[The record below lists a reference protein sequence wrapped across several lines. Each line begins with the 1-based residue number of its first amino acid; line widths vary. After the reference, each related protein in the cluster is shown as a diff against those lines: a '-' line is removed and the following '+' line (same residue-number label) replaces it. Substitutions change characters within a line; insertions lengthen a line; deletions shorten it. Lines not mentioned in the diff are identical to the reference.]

1 MSTTHTTT
9 SVGSH
14 PGWLLIMD
22 DGHVYE
28 WHRHDPAQ
36 HVSSSQGSLD
46 DALWAALVPNEQ
58 ERTQRRARGWSIT
71 PGPATALCTR
81 LEKPT
86 EVIADSRTTTVED
99 CAFGDVSTTSGAI
112 RRRRRVS
119 QPHARGA

>member
-9 SVGSH
+9 SAGSH

-28 WHRHDPAQ
+28 WHRHDPAL
-36 HVSSSQGSLD
+36 HISSSQSSLD
-46 DALWAALVPNEQ
+46 DALWVALVPNEQ

-71 PGPATALCTR
+71 PGPATALHS
-81 LEKPT
+81 LLGPIT
-86 EVIADSRTTTVED
+86 EALADARTTAVED
-99 CAFGDVSTTSGAI
+99 FASDDVSKTSGAI
-112 RRRRRVS
+112 QRRHRVP